1 LYDLKIPRV
10 VRENPWMCASCK
22 GVKHLCGVSPC
33 PLIAEAA
40 SLYNVRI
47 QAGESIYGSSPPSAF
62 MGEAGYPKIMG
73 GPLVPLDSGDT
84 GIYED
89 SSRWIDLGFP
99 RLIEMRLSL
108 VRLMAKLDVHTQ
120 TNTGLLGRVQEVA
133 LGCRPVDVEARLGSP
148 LSGRPSFSFYTPP
161 MGSSARLEAIVYVS
175 NPSVPK
181 AVERVVGDRD
191 LPAGEGVVELWRSG
205 VKVDHA
211 QRLLSAGLLGRRR
224 RLVPTRWS
232 ITAVD
237 DILSNRLIEKIRS
250 MPTIDVTM
258 AGFHRALGNSF
269 GVILVGGRGWW
280 YEMLE
285 SWAPYLG
292 AASDESY
299 VVPSDWE
306 DHLGR
311 STYASNLGGAYYA
324 ARLAVANHLYSVNR
338 QAGVFVFM
346 EVDRGWLAPL
356 GVWRVREGVKLALT
370 KLRGFENAGTA
381 LEHILGLMK
390 TSRLSWLRGGTL
402 LRQLLVTRTL
412 DEFMGKDR

>member
-1 LYDLKIPRV
+1 
-10 VRENPWMCASCK
+10 
-22 GVKHLCGVSPC
+22 
-33 PLIAEAA
+33 
-40 SLYNVRI
+40 
-47 QAGESIYGSSPPSAF
+47 
-62 MGEAGYPKIMG
+62 
-73 GPLVPLDSGDT
+73 
-84 GIYED
+84 
-89 SSRWIDLGFP
+89 
-99 RLIEMRLSL
+99 
-108 VRLMAKLDVHTQ
+108 
-120 TNTGLLGRVQEVA
+120 
-133 LGCRPVDVEARLGSP
+133 
-148 LSGRPSFSFYTPP
+148 
-161 MGSSARLEAIVYVS
+161 
-175 NPSVPK
+175 
-181 AVERVVGDRD
+181 
-191 LPAGEGVVELWRSG
+191 
-205 VKVDHA
+205 
-211 QRLLSAGLLGRRR
+211 
-224 RLVPTRWS
+224 VPTRWS

-237 DILSNRLIEKIRS
+237 DILSKRLIEKIRS

-269 GVILVGGRGWW
+269 GVILVGGRVWW

-370 KLRGFENAGTA
+370 KLRSFENSRTA
-381 LEHILGLMK
+381 LEHILGLME